1 LQLLFAQVGIAAAGV
16 VAAYNNNRKLGSQ
29 EGMKRSTLIIS
40 DDAHF
45 NEWVGC
51 IVTMRWP
58 KMCLE
63 SARLA
68 NAPMYL
74 DRAELDRYN
83 LIVIRTGFQSFSE
96 IQTCIFLMRILALES
111 RPEVVLICDS
121 AHDLEK
127 AKTTKLGQAYCVLTS
142 NATPGV
148 FQAIFDDITEKTRE
162 TGPSSKDGAP
172 DIPGYDI
179 QYPLAATYSTTVYR
193 AYSKNLNRDVALKV
207 CNSQPFNYGNYH
219 QLTLRQEYDILRKLG
234 GEYIAHAYEY
244 GEVDNMAFIALEFF
258 PNGCL
263 SQYIRKN
270 GRNVSRVD
278 YLLKVAKALRQI
290 HDAGFLHLDLKPN
303 NVLIREDGSPV
314 LIDFGISKRILLAR
328 HQDRQVF
335 SLGSP
340 YFMSPEQAR
349 GERLDVRSDIYS
361 FGALWFRI
369 FTGKVPFGGRTFEEL
384 RLARDNKAPSMGEV
398 LRHYQPIVDNTLT
411 ADRDARYASAEEL
424 IENIE
429 YHTSS
434 ATGVYRCLD
443 MQEIERQASLASA

>member
-1 LQLLFAQVGIAAAGV
+1 
-16 VAAYNNNRKLGSQ
+16 
-29 EGMKRSTLIIS
+29 MKRSTLIIS

-45 NEWVGC
+45 REWVGC

-63 SARLA
+63 TARLA

-74 DRAELDRYN
+74 DRAELERYQ
-83 LIVIRTGFQSFSE
+83 LIVVRTGFQGFSE

-111 RPEVVLICDS
+111 RPDVVLICD
-121 AHDLEK
+121 DPQELEK

-142 NATPGV
+142 QAKPEM
-148 FQAIFDDITEKTRE
+148 FQAIFDDITERASESGDMST
-162 TGPSSKDGAP
+162 DGAP

-193 AYSKNLNRDVALKV
+193 AHSKQLDADVALKV

-219 QLTLRQEYDILRKLG
+219 QQTLRQEYDILHKLG

-244 GEVDNMAFIALEFF
+244 GEIDNIAFIALEYF
-258 PNGCL
+258 PNGSL

-278 YLLKVAKALRQI
+278 YMLKVAYALRQI

-303 NVLIREDGSPV
+303 NVLIREDGSPA

-328 HQDRQVF
+328 HQERQVF

-349 GERLDVRSDIYS
+349 GDRVDERSDIYS

-384 RLARDNKAPSMGEV
+384 RMARDNRAPSMGDV
-398 LRHYQPIVDNTLT
+398 LRHYQPIVDHTLA
-411 ADRDARYASAEEL
+411 ADRDARFASAEEL
-424 IENIE
+424 I
-429 YHTSS
+429 S
-434 ATGVYRCLD
+434 AIDSHLEDLPYEPT
-443 MQEIERQASLASA
+443 AN